1 MESNGLNAKETGKL
15 ILIDPNKE
23 LVQNEDLFIYV
34 KLKAYSKSRS
44 VILNDSGEEG
54 GSVESDS
61 ASNET
66 EVNFIATKIDPDSK
80 DSEGN
85 FTTYATT
92 DYTDIG
98 GLNVERG
105 AVVEGFGINS
115 IDITYNASFVP
126 QVKIKFIDVRGSS
139 LFDVIDKDNR
149 KSPYSMFFK
158 MPYPT
163 FQLTVKGYYGKPVTY
178 CLHMLKWNSSFNAD
192 TGDFEIEANFVGF
205 QSAFLSDIKIQN
217 IIGVTNTDSGNK
229 RLSELSMT
237 DKNGGTFPTPK
248 MSDFLNEI
256 SRLEIDLADIKTNSE
271 SAERIKKLSTAQRLL
286 KNFLTLVGA
295 PIPMNGTKINSERE
309 AKDNTKIDGQSI
321 LSPNFKRDKNLI
333 AYRDLI
339 IIKEEDESDF
349 ITYAKTCYL
358 AYKEYKKY
366 IDDNKTELGKYNL
379 SSFKFSSDPNQL
391 PPKSTEPGTLQTI
404 INKLYDED
412 SNLFKLAADNTDF
425 DPNTKSV
432 YKSSGEYLKRFI
444 GKTSFTER
452 NNVVVYDFNSMRNE
466 LKKLEIEINDIIK
479 VDKEKA
485 VSEINEEL
493 SKKLVINPTIRNVF
507 EVIMNN
513 TQVMLEE
520 IFSVAVD
527 AETYK
532 TERFEELN
540 SETDNNDKNRV
551 IYAFPDVFEYNDE
564 TKEMER
570 VWLGGIDN
578 INPNHF
584 PEIKFVDDVING
596 YIKASNDLKE
606 INKAVSNTRGA
617 TQDNWLPINVLD
629 ISINPYS
636 KFSGNWSNTVDNVPS
651 DLYRVVIQR
660 AMGLGG
666 YTNITNIN
674 KPNTYF
680 VYGFIEGVTASD
692 NIALTNVRKD
702 IINQNFD
709 VDKAIQYAK
718 NNNIIKE
725 EGSNYILIDKD
736 INNDLKLD
744 RFGDKRFIVGDS
756 ALQYVNNVNGLS
768 SKIEKEYEKELAK
781 IRGDYSDTDNGIF
794 SVNPNYVYRHDI
806 SYLVWGEVDY
816 VNKPKEYDVSYEVS
830 VKGKDIPTIE
840 NGVERTEYQ
849 KIESKKERIEWILNN
864 KFKFSDWESVIK
876 PKYIEEKYNVG
887 KILTIP
893 SLFAVN
899 EWLLKENNVFEKF
912 AENWIEEQGADFL
925 YSFEGITEED
935 IKKAKAKAESEL
947 VESNNEGGSDFLG
960 LDLDFDFD
968 FEAINSLFGG
978 IRKDGNITNKLTSIV
993 SQTTEIVVTTPIE
1006 KGDIKVSQTS
1016 LESYLS
1022 RFKDGYSKN
1031 CVNVDVEKIE
1041 ETEKQSETTN
1051 NSDLKL
1057 SVYNYFKTIFD
1068 KWVAG
1073 SNNGKVFIACG
1084 DKTGNNNLID
1094 YFSFVNRSWGDIG
1107 DKAACNLSSVINIA
1121 SDTRLNLY
1129 QYIAKI
1135 LRDSNFLLQIL
1146 PSYINYRDPLDV
1158 EKMFTPITDISDGY
1172 STSPKYVCMLVNGN
1186 SKSLQIDEDNVEYIN
1201 DGIDFSFDGEG
1212 KQPKGFDDDDGDK
1225 IVAFRVAFGNENQS
1239 IFKSLTLNQN
1249 ENNAT
1254 GEYYK
1259 QLSNLVDKRGKTQSV
1274 LQGND
1279 LYDLFS
1285 VRSYKCGVSG
1295 LGNMNIQPLMM
1306 FQLDNVPF
1314 FRGAYQILSV
1324 EHSITPNDMK
1334 TNFTGLRQ
1342 SSFTTAIV
1350 TDATTF
1356 MNIDFNEVDE
1366 IATKLSIKEFLK
1378 QEGIDND
1385 VAVLKPEEDFDFNK
1399 ITSATLQALG
1409 VKQKY
1414 SAELRQQLVKYLPK
1428 FGLRSN
1434 TEVCN
1439 FLAQCLHETGFNVS
1453 IEMWGKGDGTK
1464 WQIKY
1469 EPDSKK
1475 ATELGNDDSG
1485 DGKRFKGR
1493 GFIQITGKKNY
1504 EYIEEASA
1512 DNKEDYDSNLLNNLT
1527 YTVENKIK
1535 LTKAE
1540 EQLDNL
1546 FNIKNN
1552 DTDNRKKAI
1561 ERSLIVSLIW
1571 WTHKELG
1578 NFKPNG
1584 KKSIPSEL
1592 KKGDIPSVQF
1602 ATRKVNGT
1610 AMLGLNDRIKKYV
1623 KVLEVFNLKSFYTG

>member
-271 SAERIKKLSTAQRLL
+271 SAERIKKLSTVQKLL

-321 LSPNFKRDKNLI
+321 LSRNFKRDKNLI

-339 IIKEEDESDF
+339 IIKKEDESNF
-349 ITYAKTCYL
+349 NTYAKKCYS
-358 AYKEYKKY
+358 AYKDYKKY
-366 IDDNKTELGKYNL
+366 IDDNKTELGRYNL
-379 SSFKFSSDPNQL
+379 SSFKFSSDPNESS
-391 PPKSTEPGTLQTI
+391 PKSTDTGLLQTI
-404 INKLYDED
+404 INKLYAED

-432 YKSSGEYLKRFI
+432 YKSSGEYLKRFTE
-444 GKTSFTER
+444 KTSF
-452 NNVVVYDFNSMRNE
+452 NKDANVVVYDFNSMRNE

-532 TERFEELN
+532 TERFEELK
-540 SETDNNDKNRV
+540 SDTDNNDKNRV

-651 DLYRVVIQR
+651 DLYKVVIQR

-666 YTNITNIN
+666 YTNINIT
-674 KPNTYF
+674 NTYNS
-680 VYGFIEGVTASD
+680 YGFIEGVTASD
-692 NIALTNVRKD
+692 NIALTNIRKD

-725 EGSNYILIDKD
+725 EGSNYILIDKV

-756 ALQYVNNVNGLS
+756 VGQYVNNVNGLS

-781 IRGDYSDTDNGIF
+781 IRGDYSDTDKGIF
-794 SVNPNYVYRHDI
+794 SVNKNYVYRHDI

-816 VNKPKEYDVSYEVS
+816 VNKPKGYNLSYEVS
-830 VKGKDIPTIE
+830 VKGKDIPTIK
-840 NGVERTEYQ
+840 NGDERNVYQ
-849 KIESKKERIEWILNN
+849 KIKEVKERIEWILYN
-864 KFKFSDWESVIK
+864 KFKFSDWESDIK
-876 PKYIEEKYNVG
+876 PKYIEGKYNVG

-899 EWLLKENNVFEKF
+899 EWLLKGNNVFEKF
-912 AENWIEEQGADFL
+912 AINWIDEQGADFL

-935 IKKAKAKAESEL
+935 IIKDKAKAESEL
-947 VESNNEGGSDFLG
+947 VESNNEEGSNILSNLG
-960 LDLDFDFD
+960 IEFD
-968 FEAINSLFGG
+968 FEAISFFGESRG
-978 IRKDGNITNKLTSIV
+978 DKITNKLTSIV

-1006 KGDIKVSQTS
+1006 KGDIKVSKTL

-1022 RFKDGYSKN
+1022 KFKEGYSKN

-1186 SKSLQIDEDNVEYIN
+1186 SKTLQIDEDNVEYIN

-1366 IATKLSIKEFLK
+1366 IATKLSIKELLK
-1378 QEGIDND
+1378 QGIDIN
-1385 VAVLKPEEDFDFNK
+1385 VAVLKPEDDFDFSK

-1409 VKQKY
+1409 VSQKY
-1414 SAELRQQLVKYLPK
+1414 SAELSQQLAKWLPK
-1428 FGLRSN
+1428 FGLTSN

-1453 IEMWGKGDGTK
+1453 IELWGKGDGTK
-1464 WQIKY
+1464 WQVKY

-1475 ATELGNDDSG
+1475 ATDLGNNAEG

-1504 EYIEEASA
+1504 KYIEEAEN
-1512 DNKEDYDSNLLNNLT
+1512 DEGYDKALLSYLT
-1527 YTVENKIK
+1527 YTKDTNGDTF
-1535 LTKAE
+1535 TKTE

-1552 DTDNRKKAI
+1552 DTDKRKKAI

-1571 WTHKELG
+1571 WTHEKLG
-1578 NFKPNG
+1578 NFKPKGNKDSISNG
-1584 KKSIPSEL
+1584 L
-1592 KKGDIPSVQF
+1592 KKGDISSVQF
-1602 ATRKVNGT
+1602 ATRKVNGS
-1610 AMLGLNDRIKKYV
+1610 AMLGLDERIKKYV
-1623 KVLEVFNLKSFYTG
+1623 KVLEVFDLKTFYTG